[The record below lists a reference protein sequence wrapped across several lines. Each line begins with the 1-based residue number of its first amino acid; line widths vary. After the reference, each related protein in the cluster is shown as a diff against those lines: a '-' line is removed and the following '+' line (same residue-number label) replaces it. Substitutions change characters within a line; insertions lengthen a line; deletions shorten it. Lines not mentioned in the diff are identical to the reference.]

1 MLASGGRLLTDDV
14 EGLKGLFPAEI
25 LPNGVATFTAPVE
38 LLATVESGPAKF
50 YDDER
55 LRANLAARANRA
67 FIRRARARVMLEDV
81 RRQRAATGV

>member
-1 MLASGGRLLTDDV
+1 MTSRGSRVCSLPR
-14 EGLKGLFPAEI
+14 FF
-25 LPNGVATFTAPVE
+25 PNGVATFTAPVE

-55 LRANLAARANRA
+55 LRAISQHVRTEHSFA
-67 FIRRARARVMLEDV
+67 ARARVMLEDV